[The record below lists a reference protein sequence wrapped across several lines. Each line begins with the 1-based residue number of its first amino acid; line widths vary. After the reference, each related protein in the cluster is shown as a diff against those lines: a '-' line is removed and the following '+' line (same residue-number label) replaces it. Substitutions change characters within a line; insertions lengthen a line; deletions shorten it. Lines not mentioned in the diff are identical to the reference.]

1 MTCWI
6 KHETTPGERKRKKE
20 KERERKEE
28 KGGETRKEKRKKK
41 CENKKKFVV
50 SKRQHLEISDK
61 SSHLRSLELL
71 NGISR
76 KKRRLEDWKK

>member
-6 KHETTPGERKRKKE
+6 KHETTPGERKRKEVKGRE
-20 KERERKEE
+20 KRRNK
-28 KGGETRKEKRKKK
+28 KKKRKKK
-41 CENKKKFVV
+41 CENKKKIVV

-61 SSHLRSLELL
+61 SSHSRSLELL

-76 KKRRLEDWKK
+76 KKRRLEKTGEDWKK